1 MQKSWTLSII
11 WVIDINYKS
20 LSGCLDIRHNSKLE
34 PEKWKAGFEIIG
46 VNGKCEG
53 VISSMIGNGLKFND
67 SINIS
72 YHKNNLSIN
81 EHHKLEGRWFSEAFL
96 GPMYSLMQSI
106 NNDTEPQTNIK
117 EAYETLLLVETVIKS
132 DILKLAR

>member
-1 MQKSWTLSII
+1 
-11 WVIDINYKS
+11 
-20 LSGCLDIRHNSKLE
+20 
-34 PEKWKAGFEIIG
+34 
-46 VNGKCEG
+46 
-53 VISSMIGNGLKFND
+53 MIGNGLKFND

-81 EHHKLEGRWFSEAFL
+81 EDHKLEGRWFSEAFL